1 MSVSVD
7 QRAGPGAKPGPEAG
21 PRLTEPP
28 PPMAVPQARFVVLV
42 LLVVVSGVLG
52 ILLLN
57 TKINE
62 NAFVLHELRQEQA
75 ELDQRQQELERE
87 IAAAKSPTALAAAA
101 RRLGLVDRREDLE
114 HLPVAEQPADRVA
127 DQPEEQADNQ
137 AAEG

>member
-7 QRAGPGAKPGPEAG
+7 QRAGPGVEPGSDADA
-21 PRLTEPP
+21 RLAEPP
-28 PPMAVPQARFVVLV
+28 PPMAVPQARFVVMV
-42 LLVVVSGVLG
+42 LLVVVGGVLG

-62 NAFVLHELRQEQA
+62 NAFVLYELRQEQA

-101 RRLGLVDRREDLE
+101 RRLGMVDRREDLE
-114 HLPVAEQPADRVA
+114 HLPVAEQRPASQA
-127 DQPEEQADNQ
+127 EE
-137 AAEG
+137 EG

>member
-1 MSVSVD
+1 MSASVD
-7 QRAGPGAKPGPEAG
+7 QRAGPGAEPGSGVAPDPAAG
-21 PRLTEPP
+21 TAPP

-42 LLVVVSGVLG
+42 LLVVVCGVLG

-75 ELDQRQQELERE
+75 ELGQRQQEQERE
-87 IAAAKSPTALAAAA
+87 VAAAKSPPALAAAA
-101 RRLGLVDRREDLE
+101 RRLGLVDRRDDLE
-114 HLPVAEQPADRVA
+114 HLPVAGQPAEPA
-127 DQPEEQADNQ
+127 EEQADSQ